1 MSDNNAPSPLVP
13 LADLG
18 LAPPDAME
26 GELDA
31 LTRTSDFLPQVRV
44 YGSET
49 NAVKEGK
56 FPLGHLGLYYSSDKI
71 VDLTKEFD
79 CICFSARP
87 RATILA
93 DTPVSYYD
101 ITSEEFISVKQ
112 QAMSGVRGYLCG
124 LEYLL
129 YIPSV
134 EAYALFLMGNKTL
147 RRESGLMKALI
158 GCAATVKVKLIKTSE
173 FIWHGAQVLP
183 CSTPFPMPEREKL
196 QTVIDDFKNPVGSG
210 QKLAKDE
217 NDTGGRER

>member
-1 MSDNNAPSPLVP
+1 MSDDTPAPLVP

-18 LAPPDAME
+18 LAPADAMD

-31 LTRTSDFLPQVRV
+31 LTRTSDFLPQIRV

-49 NAVKEGK
+49 NVVKEGK
-56 FPLGHLGLYYSSDKI
+56 FPLGHMGLYYSSDKI

-101 ITSEEFISVKQ
+101 ITTEEFISVKQ
-112 QAMSGVRGYLCG
+112 QAMSGTRGYLCG

-129 YIPSV
+129 YVPAV

-147 RRESGLMKALI
+147 RRESGLLKALI
-158 GCAATVKVKLIKTSE
+158 GHAATIKVKLIKTSE
-173 FIWHGAQVLP
+173 FTWHGAQVLP
-183 CSTPFPMPEREKL
+183 CSTPFQMPERDKL

-210 QKLAKDE
+210 QKLAKDGE
-217 NDTGGRER
+217 DTGRQR